1 MDPSA
6 NVTRRTSLFGRI
18 ALYNKLITQEQLNR
32 AIAEISANP
41 GMKLGAA
48 LVSLGHLT
56 ERQVEKILGLQRKMM
71 AQQGFATQDIPVP
84 RPEAEPVSTPAAAPA
99 PAPAAPVPGDVFD
112 FTRIEQYLSFAREA
126 SGSDL
131 HISVGSPPSVRVNGE
146 LQFLE
151 HESFTGD
158 DTEETFR
165 SFLTDAQF
173 RELIEQKSIEFCL
186 TLKDGSRYRVC
197 IFKQRNGYDGAFRLI
212 ATGVPAIQ
220 QLGLPESVLRLTE
233 YHQGIVLITG
243 PAGHGKSTT
252 LISLVEH
259 LNQTRS
265 EHIITIED
273 PIEQVLVQKKS
284 MVSQREVNTHTDSF
298 AAALRAA
305 LREDPD
311 IIVIG
316 ELRDLET
323 ISLAITAAETG
334 HLVLATTHTTSA
346 LRTINRILDVF
357 PPDQQPQVRAMI
369 SESLKG
375 VITQYLVPRADGR
388 GRALAYEILFNTNA
402 IANLIRDDRVFQ
414 IHSQMQAGK
423 KQGMVLMDETLRDLV
438 RRNIVA
444 KDVAASFAEAPKSF
458 LTGGDSAC

>member
-18 ALYNKLITQEQLNR
+18 ALHNKLITQEQLNR

-48 LVSLGHLT
+48 LVSLGYLT
-56 ERQVEKILGLQRKMM
+56 EHQVEKILGLQRKMT
-71 AQQGFATQDIPVP
+71 GEQDLGTRDIAA
-84 RPEAEPVSTPAAAPA
+84 AEPGPAPPPSTPAAPSPQAPA
-99 PAPAAPVPGDVFD
+99 REDVLD
-112 FTRIEQYLSFAREA
+112 FTRIEHYLSFARQA
-126 SGSDL
+126 AGSDL

-151 HESFTGD
+151 HESFTAQ
-158 DTEETFR
+158 DTEEIFR
-165 SFLTDAQF
+165 SFLTNAQF
-173 RELIEQKSIEFCL
+173 QELLEHKATEFCL

-212 ATGVPAIQ
+212 ATGIPPVQ

-259 LNQTRS
+259 LNQTRAD
-265 EHIITIED
+265 HIITIED

-346 LRTINRILDVF
+346 LRTINRVLDVF
-357 PPDQQPQVRAMI
+357 PPDQQPQIRAMI

-402 IANLIRDDRVFQ
+402 IANLIREDRVFQ

-423 KQGMVLMDETLRDLV
+423 KQGMVLMDETLQGLV
-438 RRNIVA
+438 QRNIVA
-444 KDVAASFAEAPKSF
+444 RDVAASFAENPKPF
-458 LTGGDSAC
+458 MTGAQ